1 MAYLRMSLNCRRM
14 IVEPSEG
21 LRLVA
26 YRDCVG
32 VWTVGY
38 GHTSNAG
45 LPQVTPKLRIT
56 QAQADHILADD
67 LAVFEEGVA
76 RCLNNTAGVLPRE
89 FDAMVDLAFNIGLG
103 NFRSSSLLRHYRAG
117 DKATAARDFLSWNR
131 AGGKVVAGLSKRRE
145 AERQWFMYGHLAHSV
160 VTVADLDDVKPE
172 DMPRLV
178 DHPDG
183 VMMRAANRLIGL
195 AA

>member
-1 MAYLRMSLNCRRM
+1 MAMRMSNGARKELT
-14 IVEPSEG
+14 EASEG
-21 LRLVA
+21 CRLKA

-32 VWTVGY
+32 QLTIFF
-38 GHTSNAG
+38 GHTSMAG
-45 LPQVTPKLRIT
+45 PPHVTVGMVGTK
-56 QAQADHILADD
+56 AQADMVLADD
-67 LAVFEEGVA
+67 LAVFEKGVA
-76 RCLNNTAGVLPRE
+76 AELKNCIVLQRE

-160 VTVADLDDVKPE
+160 VTVANLDDVKPE